1 MQKETYNVL
10 CQFSSLFFFQGTILI
25 SLFSRYHTLTPVL
38 LFIVQRSPL
47 FGWTVKK
54 GPESVA
60 NQTHQGFSLN
70 PSKLKNYMKEECHQK
85 KRNRY
90 RIFLFLVQPG
100 HWPIGPTHISHFTF
114 FTLYLYKFKIKNIR
128 SMFFQSNLTRR
139 AYWTDPNG
147 PNSICTNLFSV

>member
-100 HWPIGPTHISHFTF
+100 HWPIGPTILAILLFLLYIYINSKLKISGLCF
-114 FTLYLYKFKIKNIR
+114 F
-128 SMFFQSNLTRR
+128 SLT
-139 AYWTDPNG
+139 
-147 PNSICTNLFSV
+147 